1 MKIIIVGGGQVG
13 TFLAERLAE
22 NHYVTLIEKS
32 PRRMEMLAG
41 NPRILLIEGDGC
53 QVDTLLEAGIKT
65 ADVLAAV
72 TGRDED
78 NLIICQLAK
87 DVFKVRRTV
96 ARINDPRHEKIFFQ
110 LGVDIAVDSTAIIA
124 KIIEEEVSL
133 EDMINLCA
141 FKRGKLSL
149 VRVDLPEGSPV
160 LNQPIKNLVLP
171 EDTVLVAVLREDEF
185 IVPRGEMVLQV
196 GDEVIAL
203 TKVEN
208 EKEVLHAL
216 VGELR

>member
-1 MKIIIVGGGQVG
+1 
-13 TFLAERLAE
+13 AERLAE
-22 NHYVTLIEKS
+22 NNYVTLIEKN
-32 PRRMEMLAG
+32 PRRVEILAG
-41 NPRILLIEGDGC
+41 NPRILIIEGDGC
-53 QVDTLLEAGIKT
+53 QVDTLMQAGIKT
-65 ADVLAAV
+65 ADVIAAV
-72 TGRDED
+72 TGKDED

-160 LNQPIKNLVLP
+160 LHQPLKAIRLP
-171 EDTVLVAVLREDEF
+171 EDTVLVAILRGDEF
-185 IVPRGEMVLQV
+185 IIPRGELAFQA

-208 EKEVLHAL
+208 EKELLHAFI
-216 VGELR
+216 GETT